1 MIKKHR
7 INHTFLKETKR
18 RQKSTNYIE
27 YITFNVWLVL
37 LRTMLSNVA
46 AHAILLLTF
55 ILVYV
60 YCNATKLFSK
70 TNQ

>member
-7 INHTFLKETKR
+7 INHSFLKETKR
-18 RQKSTNYIE
+18 RQKSTNHIQ
-27 YITFNVWLVL
+27 YITINVWLVL

-46 AHAILLLTF
+46 AHAVLLLTF

-60 YCNATKLFSK
+60 YFNSIKLFFK
-70 TNQ
+70 TN